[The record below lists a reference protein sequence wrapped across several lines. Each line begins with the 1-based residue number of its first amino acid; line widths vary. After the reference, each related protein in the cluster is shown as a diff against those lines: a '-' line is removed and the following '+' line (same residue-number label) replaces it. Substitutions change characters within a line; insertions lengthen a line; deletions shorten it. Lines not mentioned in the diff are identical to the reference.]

1 MSNIKIE
8 LTKQSKLQDLDLENI
23 VFGREFSDHMFVMDY
38 YDGQWRDAR
47 IEPFQNI
54 SVSPAFLSLHYAQSI
69 FEGLKAFY
77 TQNDEIVLFRPQANF
92 SRLNKSAERMC
103 IPAFDEAFA
112 LEALKK
118 LVDIDKAWVPQVK
131 GASLYIRPLIFA
143 TDEFVG
149 VKPSES
155 YRFVIFTCPVNK
167 YYDAPVKVK
176 IEETFTR
183 ACSGGVGYSK
193 TAGNYASSLYPTK
206 LAQKEGFDQ
215 LIWTDG
221 KEHKYIE
228 ESGTM
233 NLMVKI
239 GDTLITPK
247 AGDTI
252 LAGITR
258 DSVLKIARDWGMKV
272 EERNLAVQEVLD
284 AHANGTF
291 LEVFGTG
298 TAVTICHIISIGYR
312 GNMLELPPV
321 AGREFSNKVNEHL
334 AKIRSGAEK
343 DKFGWIEKVG

>member
-1 MSNIKIE
+1 MANIKVE
-8 LTKQSKLQDLDLENI
+8 LTKQSKLHDLDLENI

-77 TQNDEIVLFRPQANF
+77 TQSDEIVLFRPQANF
-92 SRLNKSAERMC
+92 ARLNKSAERMC

-112 LEALKK
+112 LEALKQ
-118 LVDIDKAWVPQVK
+118 LVNIDKAWVPKVK

-155 YRFVIFTCPVNK
+155 YRFIIFTSPVNK

-176 IEETFTR
+176 IEEQFTR
-183 ACSGGVGYSK
+183 ACSGGVGFSK
-193 TAGNYASSLYPTK
+193 TAGNYAASLYPTK

-272 EERNLAVQEVLD
+272 EERNLAVQEILD
-284 AHANGTF
+284 AHANGTL

-298 TAVTICHIISIGYR
+298 TAVTICHIVAIGYR
-312 GNMLELPPV
+312 GKMLELPPV
-321 AGREFSNKVNEHL
+321 PEREFSNKVNEHL
-334 AKIRSGAEK
+334 AKIRSGSEK
-343 DKFGWIEKVG
+343 DKFDWIVKVA

>member
-8 LTKQSKLQDLDLENI
+8 LTKQSKLKDLDLENI
-23 VFGREFSDHMFVMDY
+23 VFGREFSDHMFIMDY

-47 IEPFQNI
+47 IEPFKNME
-54 SVSPAFLSLHYAQSI
+54 VSPAFLSLHYAQSI

-92 SRLNKSAERMC
+92 ARLNKSAERMC
-103 IPAFDEAFA
+103 IPPIDEAFT
-112 LEALKK
+112 LDALKQ
-118 LVDIDKAWVPQVK
+118 LVNIDRAWVPNVK

-149 VKPSES
+149 VKPSET

-176 IEETFTR
+176 IEESYTR

-221 KEHKYIE
+221 KEHKFIE

-233 NLMVKI
+233 NLMAVIDGK
-239 GDTLITPK
+239 LITPIS
-247 AGDTI
+247 GDTI

-258 DSVLKIARDWGMKV
+258 DSVLKIARDWGMPV
-272 EERNLAVQEVLD
+272 EERNLAVQELLD
-284 AHANGTF
+284 AHAAGT
-291 LEVFGTG
+291 LTEVFGTG
-298 TAVTICHIISIGYR
+298 TAVTICHIITIGYR
-312 GNMLELPPV
+312 GQMLELPPV
-321 AGREFSNKVNEHL
+321 AGRVFSNKVNDQL
-334 AKIRSGAEK
+334 AKIRLGSEI